1 MSDEEPPVPEEA
13 LTSAK
18 DQLDEDEISLAD
30 NEEILHALSELT
42 PVYENDRSYFVLGNY
57 DREDSAEIPETL
69 VRVSVGLEDAEDLCE
84 DLRTALP

>member
-1 MSDEEPPVPEEA
+1 MSDDEPPVPEEA

-69 VRVSVGLEDAEDLCE
+69 VRVSVGLEDAEDLCD

>member
-30 NEEILHALSELT
+30 SEEILHALSELT

-69 VRVSVGLEDAEDLCE
+69 VRVSVGLEDAEDLCD